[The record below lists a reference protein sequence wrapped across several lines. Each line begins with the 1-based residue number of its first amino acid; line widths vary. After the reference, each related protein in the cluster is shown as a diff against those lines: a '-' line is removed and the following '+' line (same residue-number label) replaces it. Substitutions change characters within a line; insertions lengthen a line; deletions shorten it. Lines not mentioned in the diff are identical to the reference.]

1 MRKSDST
8 EAHMLAI
15 LRETE
20 AGVPV
25 AKLRRT
31 PGQRGQRGHT
41 KPRPQSIS

>member
-1 MRKSDST
+1 MRKSNST
-8 EAHMLAI
+8 QAHMLAI
-15 LRETE
+15 VRQAE